1 MKYPD
6 DYVNKIICGDSLFV
20 MKLIPDKAIDLI
32 LTDPPYGDGNLLQNL
47 FIIYVTSLITINLWL
62 ILEILNK
69 QEQKFLR

>member
-1 MKYPD
+1 
-6 DYVNKIICGDSLFV
+6 